1 MDAFT
6 KAIIHSDFR
15 DPWSMETFC
24 HLKKPAGNDRA
35 PQQGAAP
42 EIPPAG
48 AIARGGSAEHALFA

>member
-1 MDAFT
+1 
-6 KAIIHSDFR
+6 
-15 DPWSMETFC
+15 METFC